1 MWHVNLYLSVTAS
14 ALYAGGGRLLCLV
27 AGLVCFAFQVLQRCN
42 QVMCCTWA
50 RWSAFISPSSLT
62 LGCAPSS
69 EEDVTACLRSPFLL
83 LFYTHTHALPYTP
96 TPLITDTDLLSF
108 PCINKFGYF
117 LEPRRSSR
125 SGLQFQSRAVTSGG
139 SSVSVNEVRGG
150 CSVTSVHSCCWL
162 RFVNERSVD
171 RSGVVLTRVSF
182 CLMKPLFDV
191 SSYLWAD
198 YYYYSLK
205 QWVQQPAAAMVSC
218 RCFCPC

>member
-27 AGLVCFAFQVLQRCN
+27 AGLFCIPGSAKVQSGDVLHLGPVECLYFPQ
-42 QVMCCTWA
+42 QSDA
-50 RWSAFISPSSLT
+50 RPWP
-62 LGCAPSS
+62 PSS

-139 SSVSVNEVRGG
+139 SSVSLNEVRGG

-171 RSGVVLTRVSF
+171 RSGVVLTRISF

-198 YYYYSLK
+198 YYYSLK